1 MTTRLAFLPGA
12 ASTLAALSLS
22 MSLSG
27 CLTAGPNPEDP
38 DEDFN
43 RNVFAFNDDVD
54 RAVFEPVARGYRA
67 VTNEPVRGGVRNFLD
82 NLGEP
87 ITFANE
93 VLQGQLPEA
102 ATTVGRFLI
111 NTTIGIAG
119 VFNPAGA
126 MGIER
131 TEEDFGQTLGV
142 WGVEP
147 GPYLVLPFVGS
158 SSPRDAFGWG
168 VDRAFSPLTYAEFEG
183 DDTFRV
189 ARITM
194 GAISGREGALEI
206 VDDIRAT
213 QVDPYTTARRFYV
226 RNRAARVGNDAAQP
240 DEIEKVPDYEL
251 DF

>member
-1 MTTRLAFLPGA
+1 MKTRPGVMMGA
-12 ASTLAALSLS
+12 ASTLAAL
-22 MSLSG
+22 SLSG

-38 DEDFN
+38 YEGFN
-43 RNVFAFNDDVD
+43 RQMFAFNDDVD
-54 RAVFEPVARGYRA
+54 QAVFEPVARGYRA
-67 VTNEPVRGGVRNFLD
+67 VTNEPVRQGVRNFLD

-93 VLQGQLPEA
+93 VLQGQIPEA
-102 ATTVGRFLI
+102 ATTVGRFVI

-142 WGVEP
+142 WGVGP
-147 GPYLVLPFVGS
+147 GPYLVLPIVGS
-158 SSPRDAFGWG
+158 TTPRDGIGWG
-168 VDRAFSPLTYAEFEG
+168 VDRAFQPLNYAEFEG
-183 DDTFRV
+183 DDAFRT
-189 ARITM
+189 ARIAM
-194 GAISGREGALEI
+194 SAISGREGALEI
-206 VDDIRAT
+206 VDDLRAT

-226 RNRAARVGNDAAQP
+226 RNRAALVGNDAPQP
-240 DEIEKVPDYEL
+240 EETEKVPDYEL